1 MKVKFLCRL
10 QNRHKQQIYNL
21 LTLDS
26 EDRVTEDMVAGVQ
39 VYEEFGLPPFAL
51 LYEGEMVVG
60 FFVLLCVEEDSDGEL
75 VAEGGAY
82 ISENEKTYA
91 EYLIQS
97 IKEEYEELKHLSLLS
112 DEDVPSLTGYPHYA
126 EYFMRLSRGGNDQAS
141 IANISNSM
149 DTEVSKTKTRIEENN
164 NHSNEEK
171 GRVSFL
177 VEPMDRSQE
186 EEVQFYLETLKDI
199 FSMSDE
205 VATGHLE
212 ECLEDSD
219 FKLYIV
225 KLDKKIIGTCSAYI
239 GTKSDTIFDI
249 AISKTEQGK
258 GYGRLLLAKF
268 LEMLNSPLKDIILQ
282 VSTKSEAAFH
292 LYEEFGFH
300 IEQKLLFYVVW

>member
-10 QNRHKQQIYNL
+10 LNRHKQQIYNL

-26 EDRVTEDMVAGVQ
+26 EDKVSEDMIAGAQ
-39 VYEEFGLPPFAL
+39 VYEEFGLPPFVL
-51 LYEGEMVVG
+51 LYEGESVVG

-75 VAEGGAY
+75 VAEGRFY
-82 ISENEKTYA
+82 IGGNEKTYA

-97 IKEEYEELKHLSLLS
+97 IKEEYEELNHLSVLS
-112 DEDVPSLTGYPHYA
+112 DEEVPSLTGYPHYA
-126 EYFMRLSRGGNDQAS
+126 EYFMRLSRESNDQAS

-149 DTEVSKTKTRIEENN
+149 DIEASRTKTRIEENG
-164 NHSNEEK
+164 NHSNES
-171 GRVSFL
+171 RVSFL
-177 VEPMDRSQE
+177 VEPMNQTQD

-225 KLDKKIIGTCSAYI
+225 KLDKKIIGTCGAYI
-239 GTKSDTIFDI
+239 GNKSDTIFDI

-258 GYGRLLLAKF
+258 GYGRLLLTKF
-268 LEMLNSPLKDIILQ
+268 LEMLNNPLKDIILQ

>member
-10 QNRHKQQIYNL
+10 LNRHKQQINNL

-26 EDRVTEDMVAGVQ
+26 EDRLREDMVAGTQ

-51 LYEGEMVVG
+51 LYEGELVVG
-60 FFVLLCVEEDSDGEL
+60 FFALLCVEEDSDGEL
-75 VAEGGAY
+75 VAEGRFY
-82 ISENEKTYA
+82 IRGNEKNYA

-97 IKEEYEELKHLSLLS
+97 IKEEYEELKHLSVLS
-112 DEDVPSLTGYPHYA
+112 DEEAPFLSGYHHYA
-126 EYFMRLSRGGNDQAS
+126 EHFMRLSGEGSNQ
-141 IANISNSM
+141 ISNFS
-149 DTEVSKTKTRIEENN
+149 
-164 NHSNEEK
+164 NHKFYERNEEK
-171 GRVSFL
+171 DRTSFL
-177 VEPMDRSQE
+177 IDPIDKNRE
-186 EEVQFYLETLKDI
+186 EEIQFYLDTLKDI

-205 VATGHLE
+205 VATEHLT

-219 FKLYIV
+219 FKLYVV
-225 KLDKKIIGTCSAYI
+225 KIDKKIVGTCGAYI

-268 LEMLNSPLKDIILQ
+268 LDMLNSPLKDIILQ

-292 LYEEFGFH
+292 LYEEFGFQ